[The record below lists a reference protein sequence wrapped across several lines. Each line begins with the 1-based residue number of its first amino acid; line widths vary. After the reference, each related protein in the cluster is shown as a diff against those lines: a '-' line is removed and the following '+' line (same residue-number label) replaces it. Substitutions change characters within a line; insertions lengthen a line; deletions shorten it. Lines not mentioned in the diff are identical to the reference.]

1 MAASQVKSI
10 GGYRCEFIDPV
21 SDDFICKV
29 CNCVAREPN
38 LTVCCGQHYCQSC
51 ITKIVEDGKPCPNS
65 ECGEATFNA
74 FLNKNCKRKILAL
87 RVHCTMK
94 DRGCQWTGK
103 VEHLDDHLDVNSG
116 DCQYVDVECPEK
128 CGQQVQ
134 KHQLVTHIA
143 NECPK
148 RDFTCMHCGF
158 KATYEVVSEQHW
170 PECQNY
176 PVPCPNRC
184 QIGAVERN
192 TLEDHLKMCSL
203 QVVDCDFSY
212 AGCNEKLQRQ
222 HMEKHIEE
230 NTQKHLALMA
240 AASMKR
246 SREFEQMSQEL
257 QEQRDEFRG
266 YLEQK
271 ERETAEQLKQKDEQV
286 KAVEKRLQQSV
297 REREERIESMRKSLQ
312 KEQKEGEQQLQ
323 QQLEHI
329 QKKVQEQEEKHHEKD
344 NKVQGELRE
353 KQQQIETL
361 KEQIVQVKQDHE
373 ERIKAVEQRR
383 EKQIKS
389 LEVQSQQQVERIGK
403 LEKQLKEKEQELE
416 QLNMKLGM
424 PPLHFTM
431 SNFNQLKTRRP
442 RACWFSPPM
451 YTHPH
456 GYKFCF
462 EVWADGYGNG
472 RGTHVSVYFYS
483 MSGEF
488 DATLQWPAKF
498 TITLQLLNQHRDQ
511 DHITVAKQSQW
522 NKPER
527 ERVCAAEFNL
537 ILIAHTHLELNAQK
551 QTQYLKNDC
560 LLFCI
565 AKIESLR

>member
-1 MAASQVKSI
+1 MAASQVKSV

-51 ITKIVEDGKPCPNS
+51 ITKIVEDGKPCPNP
-65 ECGEATFNA
+65 ECGEATVNA
-74 FLNKNCKRKILAL
+74 FLDKNYHRKILAL

-103 VEHLDDHLDVNSG
+103 VEQLDDHLDVNSG

-134 KHQLVTHIA
+134 KHQLVTHIT
-143 NECPK
+143 NDCPK

-158 KATYEVVSEQHW
+158 KATYEVVREQHW

-212 AGCNEKLQRQ
+212 AGCNVELHRQ
-222 HMEKHIEE
+222 DMEKHIEE

-240 AASMKR
+240 AASMKM
-246 SREFEQMSQEL
+246 SREL

-271 ERETAEQLKQKDEQV
+271 ERETAEQLKQKDEQ
-286 KAVEKRLQQSV
+286 
-297 REREERIESMRKSLQ
+297 IENIQASLQ
-312 KEQKEGEQQLQ
+312 EQQRRF
-323 QQLEHI
+323 E
-329 QKKVQEQEEKHHEKD
+329 EKD
-344 NKVQGELRE
+344 NKVQGELHE
-353 KQQQIETL
+353 KQQQIEAL
-361 KEQIVQVKQDHE
+361 KEQIVQVQQDHE

-383 EKQIKS
+383 EELMKS

-403 LEKQLKEKEQELE
+403 LEKQLKDKEQELE
-416 QLNMKLGM
+416 QLNMILGM
-424 PPLHFTM
+424 PPLHLTM
-431 SNFNQLKTRRP
+431 SNFNQLKTKNTYWYSTR
-442 RACWFSPPM
+442 M
-451 YTHPH
+451 YTHTH
-456 GYKFCF
+456 GYKFCIR
-462 EVWADGYGNG
+462 VWPNG
-472 RGTHVSVYFYS
+472 VGSSVTGTRVGVSLFS

-511 DHITVAKQSQW
+511 DHITVTELFQW
-522 NKPER
+522 NKPVR
-527 ERVCAAEFNL
+527 ERVGVDWFTTK
-537 ILIAHTHLELNAQK
+537 LIAHADLELNAQK
-551 QTQYLKNDC
+551 QTQYLKDDC
-560 LLFCI
+560 LRFCI
-565 AKIESLR
+565 TKIEVSK

>member
-1 MAASQVKSI
+1 MAASQVKSV

-51 ITKIVEDGKPCPNS
+51 ITKVVEDGKPCPNP

-74 FLNKNCKRKILAL
+74 VLNKNCKRKILAL

-103 VEHLDDHLDVNSG
+103 VEQLDTHLDVNSG

-134 KHQLVTHIA
+134 KHQLDTHIA
-143 NECPK
+143 NDCPK

-158 KATYEVVSEQHW
+158 KATYEVVSERHW

-192 TLEDHLKMCSL
+192 TLDDHLKMCSL

-212 AGCNEKLQRQ
+212 AGCNEKLLRED
-222 HMEKHIEE
+222 MEKRIEE

-240 AASMKR
+240 AASMKMNR
-246 SREFEQMSQEL
+246 EL

-271 ERETAEQLKQKDEQV
+271 ERETAEQLKQKDKQI
-286 KAVEKRLQQSV
+286 KAVGKRLQQSV
-297 REREERIESMRKSLQ
+297 REKEEQIDSMRKSLQ

-323 QQLEHI
+323 QQLE
-329 QKKVQEQEEKHHEKD
+329 QKERQIKHVQETLQEKD
-344 NKVQGELRE
+344 NKVQGELHQ
-353 KQQQIETL
+353 KQQQIEAL

-383 EKQIKS
+383 EDQMKS

-416 QLNMKLGM
+416 QLNMKVQVGVPPFHLTM
-424 PPLHFTM
+424 P
-431 SNFNQLKTRRP
+431 NFNQLKTKKTT
-442 RACWFSPPM
+442 WDSPPM
-451 YTHPH
+451 YTHHH
-456 GYKFCF
+456 GYKFCMRVWPNGLF
-462 EVWADGYGNG
+462 EGA
-472 RGTHVSVYFYS
+472 HVSVWFFS

-498 TITLQLLNQHRDQ
+498 TVTPQLLNQHRDQ
-511 DHITVAKQSQW
+511 DHITVTKKFKWGARGGESECRCFCSQ
-522 NKPER
+522 
-527 ERVCAAEFNL
+527 
-537 ILIAHTHLELNAQK
+537 TH
-551 QTQYLKNDC
+551 C
-560 LLFCI
+560 PH
-565 AKIESLR
+565 